1 MNDGKNRAEN
11 RIFDSE
17 HPTFRSGVHDQMPLI
32 PMVIEQTSR
41 GERAFDIYSRLLN
54 ERIIFLGSGIN
65 EEVANVVVAQLLHLE
80 SDDPDKDINLYINSP
95 GGSVYAGLAIYDT
108 MQFIKPDVVTTCVGI
123 AMSMGAL
130 ILAGGAKGKRFS
142 LPNAKILIHQLS
154 GGFQG
159 PAADIEIHAREALN
173 LRKRLDEILA
183 EHTGQSLEKVS
194 KDTDRDYFM
203 TAQEALEYGLIDEVI
218 SHREAIKGE

>member
-1 MNDGKNRAEN
+1 
-11 RIFDSE
+11 
-17 HPTFRSGVHDQMPLI
+17 MPLI

-41 GERAFDIYSRLLN
+41 GERSFDIFSRLLN

-80 SDDPDKDINLYINSP
+80 SDDPDKDISLYVNSP

-108 MQFIKPDVVTTCVGI
+108 MQFIKPDVVTTCVGV

-130 ILAGGAKGKRFS
+130 ILAGGARGKRFA

-159 PAADIEIHAREALN
+159 PAADIEIHAKEALA
-173 LRKRLDEILA
+173 LRTHLDEILA
-183 EHTGQSLEKVS
+183 LHTGQTLEKVS
-194 KDTDRDYFM
+194 ADTDRDYFM
-203 TAQEALEYGLIDEVI
+203 TAEEAKAYGLIDDILV
-218 SHREAIKGE
+218 HRATKGE

>member
-1 MNDGKNRAEN
+1 MMNTGPGNKPQGRHKKQTSSNE
-11 RIFDSE
+11 
-17 HPTFRSGVHDQMPLI
+17 VQDQMPLI

-41 GERAFDIYSRLLN
+41 GERAFDIYSRLLS

-130 ILAGGAKGKRFS
+130 ILAGGSKGKRFS

-159 PAADIEIHAREALN
+159 PAADIEIHAKEALS
-173 LRKRLDEILA
+173 LRTRLDEILA
-183 EHTGQSLEKVS
+183 QHTGQTLEKVS
-194 KDTDRDYFM
+194 NDTDRDYFM
-203 TAQEALEYGLIDEVI
+203 TADEALDYGLIDEVI
-218 SHREAIKGE
+218 SHREAVKGE

>member
-1 MNDGKNRAEN
+1 
-11 RIFDSE
+11 
-17 HPTFRSGVHDQMPLI
+17 MPLI

-54 ERIIFLGSGIN
+54 ERIIFLGSSIN

-108 MQFIKPDVVTTCVGI
+108 MQFIKPDVSTSCVGI

-130 ILAGGAKGKRFS
+130 ILAGGKKGKRFA
-142 LPNAKILIHQLS
+142 LPNSKILIHQVS

-159 PAADIEIHAREALN
+159 PAADIEIHAKEALA
-173 LRKRLDEILA
+173 LRKRLDEILS
-183 EHTGQSLEKVS
+183 EHTGQSIEKVS
-194 KDTDRDYFM
+194 NDTDRDYFM
-203 TAQEALEYGLIDEVI
+203 TAAEAQVYGIIDEVI
-218 SHREAIKGE
+218 AHRAATKGA

>member
-1 MNDGKNRAEN
+1 
-11 RIFDSE
+11 
-17 HPTFRSGVHDQMPLI
+17 
-32 PMVIEQTSR
+32 MVIEQTSR
-41 GERAFDIYSRLLN
+41 GERAFDIFSRLLN

-142 LPNAKILIHQLS
+142 LPNAKILIHQVS

-159 PAADIEIHAREALN
+159 PASDIEIHAREALA
-173 LRKRLDEILA
+173 LRTRLDEILA

-194 KDTDRDYFM
+194 NDTDRDYFM
-203 TAQEALEYGLIDEVI
+203 TAQEALEYGLLDEVI
-218 SHREAIKGE
+218 SHREALKGE

>member
-1 MNDGKNRAEN
+1 
-11 RIFDSE
+11 
-17 HPTFRSGVHDQMPLI
+17 MPLI

-41 GERAFDIYSRLLN
+41 GERAFDIFSRLLN
-54 ERIIFLGSGIN
+54 ERIIFLGSSIN
-65 EEVANVVVAQLLHLE
+65 EEVANVVVAQMLHLE
-80 SDDPDKDINLYINSP
+80 SDDPDKDINLYVNSP

-130 ILAGGAKGKRFS
+130 ILAGGAKGKRFA

-159 PAADIEIHAREALN
+159 PAADIEIHAKEALD
-173 LRKRLDEILA
+173 LRKHLDEILA
-183 EHTGQSLEKVS
+183 QHTGQTIEKVS
-194 KDTDRDYFM
+194 QDTDRDYFM
-203 TAQEALEYGLIDEVI
+203 TAQEAKDYGLIDDI
-218 SHREAIKGE
+218 LAHRSTTTSKGE

>member
-1 MNDGKNRAEN
+1 
-11 RIFDSE
+11 
-17 HPTFRSGVHDQMPLI
+17 MPLI

-173 LRKRLDEILA
+173 LRTRLDEILA
-183 EHTGQSLEKVS
+183 EHTGQPIEKVS
-194 KDTDRDYFM
+194 NDTDRDYFM

>member
-1 MNDGKNRAEN
+1 
-11 RIFDSE
+11 
-17 HPTFRSGVHDQMPLI
+17 MPLI

-41 GERAFDIYSRLLN
+41 GERAFDIFSRLLN

-65 EEVANVVVAQLLHLE
+65 EEVANVVVAQMLHLE
-80 SDDPDKDINLYINSP
+80 SDDPDKDINLYVNSP

-130 ILAGGAKGKRFS
+130 ILAGGAKGKRFA

-159 PAADIEIHAREALN
+159 PAADIEIHAREALD
-173 LRKRLDEILA
+173 LRKHLDEILA
-183 EHTGQSLEKVS
+183 FHTGQSIEKVS
-194 KDTDRDYFM
+194 QDTDRDYFM
-203 TAQEALEYGLIDEVI
+203 TAEECKAYGIIDEVLA
-218 SHREAIKGE
+218 HRSASKGE